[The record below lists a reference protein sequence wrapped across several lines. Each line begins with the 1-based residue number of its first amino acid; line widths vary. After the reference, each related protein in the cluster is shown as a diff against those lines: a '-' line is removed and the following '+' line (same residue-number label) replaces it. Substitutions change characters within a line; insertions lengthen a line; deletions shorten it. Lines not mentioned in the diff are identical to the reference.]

1 MPLPP
6 AAARSFFLGLGGFLF
21 AGCSQTE
28 VVVLNVDD
36 GGKIVGSYPLSTG
49 TTILGY
55 AIFGNF
61 PDLWT
66 WIGAA
71 VIIASGL
78 YIALRERHL
87 RAAR

>member
-1 MPLPP
+1 MSDRKRISSGSAVPMKITP
-6 AAARSFFLGLGGFLF
+6 AAAVIAPLGYVEL
-21 AGCSQTE
+21 
-28 VVVLNVDD
+28 
-36 GGKIVGSYPLSTG
+36 IG

-78 YIALRERHL
+78 YIALRER
-87 RAAR
+87 RRRPGR